1 MPTKKQL
8 ANLKPP
14 KKGEVRN
21 PNGRPKGALGIKTVL
36 RKWLEAEQNAKNPFT
51 NEEEKMT
58 QLDVIILQQLVKA
71 RKGDT
76 TAFNT
81 LIDRFFGR
89 AKQTLEVDVDHT
101 TNGENITEPNKLDL
115 SKLTDAELR
124 TLVKLE
130 RKARIGKT

>member
-1 MPTKKQL
+1 MPTQKQL

-21 PNGRPKGALGIKTVL
+21 PNGRPKGTPNIKTVL
-36 RKWLEAEQNAKNPFT
+36 RKWLETEQKGKNPFT
-51 NEEEKMT
+51 NKEENMT
-58 QLDVIILQQLVKA
+58 QLDVIVLQQLVKA

-81 LIDRFFGR
+81 LLDRYFGR

-101 TNGENITEPNKLDL
+101 TNGEPINESAIDL

-130 RKARIGKT
+130 RKARISKT